1 MQYMYMYIHECKHI
15 GCRATYVYM
24 PDSTGNH
31 IAQMGGLTVQLEVV
45 DVHVASQRVI
55 VLFYWNVNTRH
66 KGRCIYLQQVAM
78 INSQRD

>member
-15 GCRATYVYM
+15 GCRVTYVYM

-45 DVHVASQRVI
+45 DLHVASQRVI
-55 VLFYWNVNTRH
+55 VCYFTGMLTLGTKEGVYTYN
-66 KGRCIYLQQVAM
+66 K
-78 INSQRD
+78 